1 MMPEMRVL
9 HAVHGFAPEFRG
21 GVEAYVESVASAQ
34 KARGDDAFVLSGSD
48 RRGSSARL
56 TEEFVAGVPVF
67 RLEGLGP
74 HTERL
79 RDRPDGE
86 AIVRDLLERLGPD
99 VLHVHSWLRLVPNLA
114 AVAAAAGTPTV
125 ATLHDVALS
134 CPRVHR
140 LKADLSFCRIP
151 ESPGLCTPCVR
162 RDPWET
168 DSEVEDELSLRA
180 SFLERERSLLAA
192 VLVPSE
198 AQRRLLEEVGAFPG
212 GALAV
217 LPVALPELP
226 FPAAA
231 AARATPGLDVG
242 HWGNL
247 LPAKGTHLLVAAAA
261 SLPESLGVVV
271 HLFGT
276 APDAA
281 FESALRSSA
290 PPGRVVFHGSYVPS
304 DLPRFPLDA
313 AAFPSLA
320 HESHSFTLDEAFSL
334 GLPLVV
340 SDAGALPERVGP
352 RGLVVR
358 SGDAEGLAD
367 ALRRLAEEPGLRA
380 QLRAACPSEPPIPFP
395 EHLSRLDA
403 VYRAACQAGAR
414 SLPALPAAQERL
426 LALQRR
432 ASRRLDDALAA
443 RAGLDRL
450 QAQATSAVEAR
461 DVELTRLYDTEVALR
476 AEVSSLGERLAHA
489 VQDLDAERHATGAAH
504 GQLQA
509 VLSRRSVRLALRLSR
524 LLGRG

>member
-21 GVEAYVESVASAQ
+21 GVEGYVEAVASAQ
-34 KARGDDAFVLSGSD
+34 KAHGEDSYVLSGSD
-48 RRGSSARL
+48 RGRAPARL
-56 TEEFVAGVPVF
+56 SEEDVTGVPVF
-67 RLEGLGP
+67 RLEGLAP

-86 AIVRDLLERLGPD
+86 ALVADLLRHLRPD

-114 AVAAAAGTPTV
+114 AVASSAGVPVV

-140 LKADLSFCRIP
+140 LKADLSFCRVP

-168 DSEVEDELSLRA
+168 DAEVEDELSLRA
-180 SFLERERSLLAA
+180 LFLERERSLLAT

-198 AQRRLLEEVGAFPG
+198 AQRRLLEEVGAFPPDV
-212 GALAV
+212 LTV
-217 LPVALPELP
+217 LPVALPHLP
-226 FPAAA
+226 VPVATTTP
-231 AARATPGLDVG
+231 ATPGLDVG

-261 SLPESLGVVV
+261 SLPASLGVVV

-276 APDAA
+276 APDAG
-281 FESALRSSA
+281 FERSLRAAA
-290 PPGRVVFHGSYVPS
+290 PPDRIVFHGPYTPS

-320 HESHSFTLDEAFSL
+320 HESHSFALDEALSL

-340 SDAGALPERVGP
+340 SNAGALPERVGG
-352 RGLVVR
+352 RGLVVGA
-358 SGDAEGLAD
+358 GDVQGLAD
-367 ALRRLAEEPGLRA
+367 ALRRLAEEPGLLAR
-380 QLRAACPSEPPIPFP
+380 LRASCPAESPMLFQ
-395 EHLSRLDA
+395 EHLARLDT
-403 VYRAACQAGAR
+403 VYRAACLAGAPA
-414 SLPALPAAQERL
+414 LPALPTARDRL

-432 ASRRLDDALAA
+432 ASRRLEEAAAA
-443 RAGLDRL
+443 REAFDRL
-450 QAQATSAVEAR
+450 HAEATEIVEAR
-461 DVELTRLYDTEVALR
+461 DVELQRLYDADVALR
-476 AEVSSLGERLAHA
+476 SQRG
-489 VQDLDAERHATGAAH
+489 
-504 GQLQA
+504 
-509 VLSRRSVRLALRLSR
+509 VRLALRLSR

>member
-21 GVEAYVESVASAQ
+21 GVEAYVEAVASAQ
-34 KARGDDAFVLSGSD
+34 QARGDDSFVLSGSD
-48 RRGSSARL
+48 HANGSARL
-56 TEEFVAGVPVF
+56 TEEVVAGVPVF
-67 RLEGLGP
+67 RLEGLVP

-86 AIVRDLLERLGPD
+86 VLVRGLLGRLGPD

-114 AVAAAAGTPTV
+114 AVAAAAGIPTV
-125 ATLHDVALS
+125 ATLHDAALS

-140 LKADLSFCRIP
+140 LKADLSFCRSP

-180 SFLERERSLLAA
+180 SFLERERSLLVA

-198 AQRRLLEEVGAFPG
+198 AQRRLLEEVGTFPE
-212 GALAV
+212 GAIAV
-217 LPVALPELP
+217 LPVALPGLP
-226 FPAAA
+226 LPAVA
-231 AARATPGLDVG
+231 AARATPGLEVG

-261 SLPESLGVVV
+261 SLPEALGVVI

-281 FESALRSSA
+281 FESTLRASA
-290 PPGRVVFHGSYVPS
+290 PPGRVVFHGPYVPS

-358 SGDAEGLAD
+358 TGDAEGLAH
-367 ALRRLAEEPGLRA
+367 ALRRLAEEPGLLA
-380 QLRAACPSEPPIPFP
+380 QLRAARPAEPPIPFP

-403 VYRAACQAGAR
+403 VYQAACQAGAR
-414 SLPALPAAQERL
+414 TLPALPGAGERL
-426 LALQRR
+426 QALQRR
-432 ASRRLDDALAA
+432 ASRRLDEALAA
-443 RAGLDRL
+443 RTALDRL
-450 QAQATSAVEAR
+450 QAEATSVVAAR
-461 DVELTRLYDTEVALR
+461 DVELRRLYGTEIALR
-476 AEVSSLGERLAHA
+476 AEVASLGERLALA
-489 VQDLDAERHATGAAH
+489 VQDLDAERHATGATH
-504 GQLQA
+504 GQLKA
-509 VLSRRSVRLALRLSR
+509 LLSRKSVRLALRISR
-524 LLGRG
+524 FLRRG